1 MIDDLD
7 ALDLATREF
16 ARCLDNVTADQLA
29 LATPC
34 EDWDVR
40 YLIAHVVG
48 GNRFAKLVL
57 DGTPSSEAIEQ
68 IMSTTQ
74 LSDQP
79 VEDFIS
85 TSAEQRRRF
94 RSPGALDGCVD
105 HPLGEIS
112 TRQFLRFRIFD
123 CALHAW
129 DLAVAIGADDTL
141 DPDLIDAVLRI
152 VRTEPEGMGFGI
164 EPKAVIGL
172 SPQQELLAL
181 SGRA

>member
-1 MIDDLD
+1 MLDDLD
-7 ALDLATREF
+7 ALDLATTEF
-16 ARCLDNVTADQLA
+16 ARRLGNVTTDQLA
-29 LATPC
+29 LTTPC
-34 EDWDVR
+34 EEWDVR

-48 GNRFAKLVL
+48 GNRFATLVL

-68 IMSTTQ
+68 IISTTQ

-79 VEDFIS
+79 VEDFTS

-94 RSPGALDGCVD
+94 RSPGALDGSVD

-112 TRQFLRFRIFD
+112 TRRFLRFRIFD

-129 DLAVAIGADDTL
+129 DLAVAIGVDATL

-164 EPKAVIGL
+164 EPKAAIGH